1 MNTLHAQTAPV
12 QESRWAGLREVSRM
26 AWPIMLGNLS
36 FVFMDFVDK
45 YIVSSL
51 DRGLTEPIHLAAI
64 GSAGLWAYVLGI
76 FFVGVA
82 SCVSTFV
89 SQSLG
94 RGERENCSRYAWQGM
109 YVSLLTGVAIVACLP
124 LARPFFER
132 MGHSPEVTELEL
144 TYFRIRILGFV
155 MVATEVALASF
166 FQAIGRAVLP
176 MTSTI
181 AANVVN
187 VVLAY
192 TLVLGHFGAPKLGI
206 AGAAIA
212 TFLALT
218 FQVLMLLAFFLS
230 SRVNR
235 DYGSRAGWR
244 FDSRKAAELFR
255 IGWPSGLSSFM
266 DVAAWG
272 IFTSFIIG
280 GFGAVQLAAHT
291 GAINF
296 MHVCFLPAMG
306 LGMATTPIV
315 GQWLGRG
322 NYEMARRRALTAVKI
337 GIVIMSS
344 VGIVLAVYGQQLMR
358 LFSDDPE
365 VIRMGGILLILA
377 AIFAGFDAIN
387 IVLMGALRGAGDTR
401 WVMVTLFI
409 GAWLVN
415 LPLALLFSRGFSLG
429 AVGAWYG
436 TTIYV
441 ILLSGAF
448 YWRFH
453 RGEWRHINIFS
464 TESAGAALGGGHTAV
479 SAKADAGSH

>member
-1 MNTLHAQTAPV
+1 MHPIDGQTAPA
-12 QESRWAGLREVSRM
+12 QEGRWEGLREVSRM

-45 YIVSSL
+45 YFVASL
-51 DRGLTEPIHLAAI
+51 DRGLDAPVHLAAI
-64 GSAGLWAYVLGI
+64 GSAGIWTYVLGI

-82 SCVSTFV
+82 GCVSTFV

-109 YVSLLTGVAIVACLP
+109 YISLLTSLAIVACLP

-132 MGHSPEVTELEL
+132 MGHGPEVTELEL
-144 TYFRIRILGFV
+144 TYFRIRIFGFV
-155 MVATEVALASF
+155 LVATEVALASF

-181 AANVVN
+181 AANIVN

-192 TLVLGHFGAPKLGI
+192 ALVLGHFGAPRLGI
-206 AGAAIA
+206 AGAAVA
-212 TFLALT
+212 TLLALL
-218 FQVLMLLAFFLS
+218 FQTLMLLAFFLS
-230 SRVNR
+230 DRVNR
-235 DYGSRAGWR
+235 DFGSRAGWR

-272 IFTSFIIG
+272 VFTSFIIG

-306 LGMATTPIV
+306 LGMAATPIV

-322 NYEMARRRALTAVKI
+322 NYEMARKRALTAVKI
-337 GIVIMSS
+337 GIAIMTS
-344 VGIVLAVYGQQLMR
+344 VGIVLAVYGPTLMTA
-358 LFSDDPE
+358 FSDDPE
-365 VIRMGGILLILA
+365 VIRLGGYLLILA

-415 LPLALLFSRGFSLG
+415 LPLALLFSRVLHLG
-429 AVGAWYG
+429 ALGAWYG

-448 YWRFH
+448 AWRFH

-464 TESAGAALGGGHTAV
+464 ASGEVSTDPAPIRAGAE
-479 SAKADAGSH
+479 AGSK